1 MLTQFVPP
9 SLVDAAI
16 EGRTRDKARR
26 AGPLSMRFAVYFELA
41 LALFTHESLED
52 VCDNLVGAVPELC
65 ELAPAKSALHGMRR
79 RLGPEAMRAVFEAV
93 VGPVAGP
100 ETLGARWRGLRTL
113 AVDGFVVE
121 IPDSPANRAHFSGPV
136 TRGADGGAVAVG
148 YPVARVVTPVET
160 GTRAIGGA
168 AIGGYLTGEHELA
181 EQLAPHAGEGDV
193 VIFDRNFPSVALCK
207 AFRATGAHLLV
218 RAKKHI
224 GTDRVEV
231 LADGSAL
238 VRMWSNAVRGR
249 GPERYETLR
258 LIEYEIGTG
267 EVIRLLTSMTDPE
280 HDPACEIARLYAE
293 RWQSEVSNLQVK
305 TLQIA
310 PGQVLRSHHPDQV
323 RQEIWAHLAVNH
335 CLSRLITLMAEE
347 RREDPERVSFTKI
360 LKEVRRSVIR
370 QIAHAVN
377 RVLDIADDPRRYR
390 NPERVPRTS
399 ARTVKRVRQ
408 RFQTRRTPPGAP
420 VTVKAPP
427 RTIRVLA
434 LKIS

>member
-1 MLTQFVPP
+1 
-9 SLVDAAI
+9 
-16 EGRTRDKARR
+16 
-26 AGPLSMRFAVYFELA
+26 MRFAVYFELA
-41 LALFTHESLED
+41 CALFPRESLED
-52 VCDNLVGAVPELC
+52 VCDNLVGAVPGLG

-79 RLGPEAMRAVFEAV
+79 RLGPEAVLAVFEAV
-93 VGPVAGP
+93 AGPVAGP

-121 IPDSPANRAHFSGPV
+121 VPDSPANRTHFSGPV
-136 TRGADGGAVAVG
+136 TRGAGGGLVAVG
-148 YPVARVVTPVET
+148 YPVARVVTLVET
-160 GTRAIGGA
+160 GTRAVRGA

-181 EQLAPHAGEGDV
+181 EQVAPGAGEGDV
-193 VIFDRNFPSVALCK
+193 VIFDRNFPSVALCR
-207 AFRATGAHLLV
+207 AYRATGAHLVV

-267 EVIRLLTSMTDPE
+267 EVIRLLTTLTDPG
-280 HDPACEIARLYAE
+280 HHPAPEIARLYAE
-293 RWQSEVSNLQVK
+293 RWQSEVSHLQIK
-305 TLQIA
+305 TLQIT

-323 RQEIWAHLAVNH
+323 RQEIWAHLTVNH
-335 CLSRLITLMAEE
+335 SISRLIALMADE

-360 LKEVRRSVIR
+360 LKEVRRSIIR
-370 QIAHAVN
+370 QIAHAAN
-377 RVLDIADDPRRYR
+377 RVLDIADDPSRYR
-390 NPERVPRTS
+390 NPERVPRTG

-408 RFQTRRTPPGAP
+408 RFGPRRTPPNTP
-420 VTVKAPP
+420 VTVKAPH
-427 RTIRVLA
+427 RTIRVLP